1 MKHLVA
7 YLLLF
12 LPGIARSQDFPVKN
26 FYIVSPSVKIVN
38 TYSGK
43 TGVLENNK
51 LIIDTIYDALS
62 VYDTTYHVVMAKK
75 DMNNV
80 FDDENGLW
88 GEMDKMG
95 GWQIVGKGNV
105 NVTDPVFSYP
115 AEFKFGVAPNSFD
128 SAMVFIDVSGKLV
141 SQQQYDKIIRGKDDE
156 YYVLKDKKWGIL
168 RKDLTQITAP
178 LFHSISEFAGQYA
191 IATLNDTIYLIS
203 KDGSVIKDLPVYLRK
218 NQLCIVDLCDTNAMF
233 YNEGAYEM
241 SEWIEN
247 FHLVYHFQNTN
258 VYKELLNKI
267 IVDKWKGASL
277 DNDNRFISRREIVD
291 PVIIADEKF
300 FPAFEIGPAAEY
312 QQNVV
317 DVFYAD
323 TFFIS
328 FITCQVNILAEKR
341 SMPVIKISESHYQNY
356 IRVGDNLKLLKIND
370 VLKPNSDKKL
380 ETVFIEYFNKKD
392 DNDMFESDPASLYK
406 TIKNNVIF
414 SSLGIWYYDIIKDPE
429 FPESDSSE
437 TILIPYHAIAD
448 LIKPDSV
455 LYRYVKE

>member
-1 MKHLVA
+1 
-7 YLLLF
+7 
-12 LPGIARSQDFPVKN
+12 
-26 FYIVSPSVKIVN
+26 
-38 TYSGK
+38 
-43 TGVLENNK
+43 
-51 LIIDTIYDALS
+51 
-62 VYDTTYHVVMAKK
+62 
-75 DMNNV
+75 
-80 FDDENGLW
+80 
-88 GEMDKMG
+88 
-95 GWQIVGKGNV
+95 
-105 NVTDPVFSYP
+105 
-115 AEFKFGVAPNSFD
+115 
-128 SAMVFIDVSGKLV
+128 
-141 SQQQYDKIIRGKDDE
+141 
-156 YYVLKDKKWGIL
+156 
-168 RKDLTQITAP
+168 
-178 LFHSISEFAGQYA
+178 
-191 IATLNDTIYLIS
+191 
-203 KDGSVIKDLPVYLRK
+203 
-218 NQLCIVDLCDTNAMF
+218 
-233 YNEGAYEM
+233 
-241 SEWIEN
+241 EWIEN

-341 SMPVIKISESHYQNY
+341 SMPVIKISESQYQNY

-392 DNDMFESDPASLYK
+392 DNDMFESDPVSLYK